1 MIAHRRWV
9 VLILF
14 VALWGWGGCSKEE
27 PAPASKSPPTSASR
41 TQTPPARESGS
52 AELPPGHPPITPA
65 DGTGTRGGAPP
76 DASDIQ
82 SQLPPGHPPIDGTP
96 GTVKPA
102 AGPAAVQEGKLVAG
116 GVRFDVPEDWVSE
129 KPVSSMRAAQFR
141 LAGDAGPVEL
151 AVFTGIGGGV
161 QANIDR
167 WVDQFSDAAN
177 PDGKAQSRME
187 TFEQAG
193 LKVTIVR
200 ASGTLAP
207 TQMTP
212 NAPSTPQEGAGLYGI
227 IVEGGPAGVLFIKG
241 TGPAA
246 TVEAH
251 AEALAKFA
259 HSAVPAAE
267 ASTTDS
273 DEGPGE

>member
-1 MIAHRRWV
+1 MIAHRGWI
-9 VLILF
+9 VLTLS
-14 VALWGWGGCSKEE
+14 VALLDWSGCSKEE
-27 PAPASKSPPTSASR
+27 PAPTSNPPPSASR
-41 TQTPPARESGS
+41 TQPPPAREAGQ
-52 AELPPGHPPITPA
+52 AELPPGHPPITPTE
-65 DGTGTRGGAPP
+65 GTGAKDGAPA

-82 SQLPPGHPPIDGTP
+82 SQLPPGHPPIGDL
-96 GTVKPA
+96 PA
-102 AGPAAVQEGKLVAG
+102 AAQPPAGSAAVQEGQLVAG
-116 GVRFDVPEDWVSE
+116 GIRFDVPEGWVSE
-129 KPVSSMRAAQFR
+129 QPASSMRAAQFR

-151 AVFTGIGGGV
+151 AVFPGIGGGV

-167 WVDQFSDAAN
+167 WVAQFSDPAN
-177 PDGKAQSRME
+177 PDGKAQSRTE

-212 NAPSTPQEGAGLYGI
+212 NAPTTPQEGAGLYGI

-246 TVEAH
+246 TIEAH

-259 HSAVPAAE
+259 RSAVPAAE
-267 ASTTDS
+267 APTADS
-273 DEGPGE
+273 EEGPGE